1 MIEAGPTP
9 VPPPVADAA
18 WAAMKDKQVIVEQ
31 GDKPAIRGKLIAH
44 QGTHAVVQQPDG
56 SVASISK
63 SDATGLKSADA
74 AAPKPPDPPPATTS
88 TKPKD
93 DWEWHK
99 LGLFTFHGVAYS
111 RWRTPNSASGRASY
125 NLDAGVGFNFGPR
138 FGVYALLGGA
148 VGTKIQKKT
157 VKANYGHFAL
167 SFLVRRKFVAFI
179 PGIGLAISSRKG
191 PGDQQ
196 IQETGVAI
204 PVKLMGLIPIKKS
217 GKIEGLHVTI
227 GIGYDLAIM
236 AETRPFN
243 SIALQV
249 GVARF

>member
-1 MIEAGPTP
+1 
-9 VPPPVADAA
+9 
-18 WAAMKDKQVIVEQ
+18 MKDKQVIVEQ
-31 GDKPAIRGKLIAH
+31 GDKPPIRGKLIAH
-44 QGTHAVVQQPDG
+44 EGSHAVVQQADG
-56 SVASISK
+56 SVASFAK
-63 SDATGLKSADA
+63 SDATALKSADA
-74 AAPKPPDPPPATTS
+74 ATPKPPDAPPAS
-88 TKPKD
+88 SPKTKPKD

-111 RWRTPNSASGRASY
+111 RWRTPGYAAGHASY

-148 VGTKIQKKT
+148 VGAKIRDKT
-157 VKANYGHFAL
+157 VKGNYGHFAL
-167 SFLVRRKFVAFI
+167 SFLVRRKYVAFI
-179 PGIGLAISSRKG
+179 PGIGLAISGRKG
-191 PGDQQ
+191 PGDFSL
-196 IQETGVAI
+196 QETGVAI

-236 AETRPFN
+236 ANTRPFN